1 MNVSNK
7 KAGRRR
13 PMAEINVVPY
23 IDVTLV
29 LLIIFMITTPM
40 LQSGVEVD
48 LPRAQA
54 AMVEQK
60 DDTPP
65 LVISIQPHDL
75 KGCGQQSGNY
85 FINSGNGEDEAILK
99 EAIYPRVE
107 IILKNKPETQVLIN
121 ADKNVD
127 YGTVVTTMA
136 DLKHAGVPSVSL
148 MTKDE
153 N

>member
-1 MNVSNK
+1 MNVSSK

-54 AMVEQK
+54 AMIEQK

-65 LVISIQPHDL
+65 FVISIQNVD
-75 KGCGQQSGNY
+75 GNGKY
-85 FINSGNGEDEAILK
+85 FINVGDGEDEPIELDAL
-99 EAIYPRVE
+99 YPRIEAV
-107 IILKNKPETQVLIN
+107 LQNKPETQVLIN
-121 ADKNVD
+121 ADKNID
-127 YGTVVTTMA
+127 YGTVVVTMA
-136 DLKHAGVPSVSL
+136 SLKKAGVPTVGL
-148 MTKDE
+148 MTKSDD
-153 N
+153 

>member
-65 LVISIQPHDL
+65 LVISIQQ
-75 KGCGQQSGNY
+75 GGNY

-107 IILKNKPETQVLIN
+107 MILKNKPETQVLIN

>member
-1 MNVSNK
+1 
-7 KAGRRR
+7 
-13 PMAEINVVPY
+13 MAEINVVPY

-65 LVISIQPHDL
+65 LVISIQQ
-75 KGCGQQSGNY
+75 GGNY
-85 FINSGNGEDEAILK
+85 FINSGNGEDEAISK

-107 IILKNKPETQVLIN
+107 MILKNKPETQVLIN
-121 ADKNVD
+121 ADKNID

>member
-1 MNVSNK
+1 
-7 KAGRRR
+7 
-13 PMAEINVVPY
+13 MAEINVVPY

-65 LVISIQPHDL
+65 LVISIQQ
-75 KGCGQQSGNY
+75 GGNY

-121 ADKNVD
+121 ADKNID

>member
-1 MNVSNK
+1 
-7 KAGRRR
+7 
-13 PMAEINVVPY
+13 MAEINVVPY

-65 LVISIQPHDL
+65 LVISIQQ
-75 KGCGQQSGNY
+75 GGNY
-85 FINSGNGEDEAILK
+85 FINSGNGEDEAISK

-121 ADKNVD
+121 ADKNID

>member
-48 LPRAQA
+48 LPKAQA

-65 LVISIQPHDL
+65 LVISIQQ
-75 KGCGQQSGNY
+75 GGNY
-85 FINSGNGEDEAILK
+85 FINSGDGEDEAISK

-107 IILKNKPETQVLIN
+107 MILKNKPETQVLIN

>member
-65 LVISIQPHDL
+65 LVISIQQ
-75 KGCGQQSGNY
+75 GGNY
-85 FINSGNGEDEAILK
+85 FINSGNGEDEAISK

-107 IILKNKPETQVLIN
+107 MILKNKPETQVLIN
-121 ADKNVD
+121 ADKNID

-136 DLKHAGVPSVSL
+136 VLKHAGVPSVSL
-148 MTKDE
+148 MTKYE

>member
-65 LVISIQPHDL
+65 LVISIQ
-75 KGCGQQSGNY
+75 QSGNY
-85 FINSGNGEDEAILK
+85 FINSGNGEDEAISK

-107 IILKNKPETQVLIN
+107 MILKNKPETQVLIN
-121 ADKNVD
+121 ADKNID